1 MEVLVI
7 VPSVVLSLCF
17 AVIAAPVALFDGQG
31 KPVQGPETFTANA
44 QVKGAAG
51 AAATTLRIQVD
62 RYTPD
67 FDRKSVED
75 ALKTGGYPKFLTALR
90 QAPVVG
96 SVSMGDQQFA
106 IRFAR
111 QQPTPKG
118 RTISIVTDTPIFF
131 VGGGATNAKPR
142 AGYEVA
148 VLHFS
153 VDEVGLGSGTM
164 AAAARVRPGGETGVQ
179 IDDYGSEPIDLV
191 TVSKVIK

>member
-1 MEVLVI
+1 MI

-17 AVIAAPVALFDGQG
+17 VVIGAAPALGERQG

-51 AAATTLRIQVD
+51 AAATTLRIQID

-67 FDRKSVED
+67 FDRKSVEE

-96 SVSMGDQQFA
+96 NVAMGEKQFA
-106 IRFAR
+106 IRYAR
-111 QQPTPKG
+111 QQSTPKG
-118 RTISIVTDTPIFF
+118 RTISIVTDQPVFF

-148 VLHFS
+148 VLQFS

-164 AAAARVRPGGETGVQ
+164 AAAARVRPGGDAGVQ

>member
-1 MEVLVI
+1 VFVI
-7 VPSVVLSLCF
+7 VPSAVLSLCL
-17 AVIAAPVALFDGQG
+17 AVIGALPALFDGQG

-44 QVKGAAG
+44 QVTGAAG
-51 AAATTLRIQVD
+51 AAATTLRIQID

-67 FDRKSVED
+67 FDRKSVEE

-106 IRFAR
+106 IRYAR
-111 QQPTPKG
+111 QQATPKG
-118 RTISIVTDTPIFF
+118 RTISIVTEKPVYF
-131 VGGGATNAKPR
+131 VGGGSADAKPR

-148 VLHFS
+148 VLQFN
-153 VDEVGLGSGTM
+153 VDEVGLGSGKM
-164 AAAARVRPGGETGVQ
+164 AAAARVRPGGDTGVQ

>member
-1 MEVLVI
+1 VFVI
-7 VPSVVLSLCF
+7 VPSAVLSLCL
-17 AVIAAPVALFDGQG
+17 AVIGPLPALFEGQG

-44 QVKGAAG
+44 QVQGAAG
-51 AAATTLRIQVD
+51 AAATTLRIQID

-67 FDRKSVED
+67 FDRNSVEE

-106 IRFAR
+106 IRYAR
-111 QQPTPKG
+111 QQATPKG
-118 RTISIVTDTPIFF
+118 RTISIVTEKPVYF
-131 VGGGATNAKPR
+131 VGGGSADAKPR

-148 VLHFS
+148 VLQFN
-153 VDEVGLGSGTM
+153 VDEVGLGSGKM
-164 AAAARVRPGGETGVQ
+164 AAAARVRPGGDTGVQ

>member
-1 MEVLVI
+1 VFVI
-7 VPSVVLSLCF
+7 VLSAVLSLCL
-17 AVIAAPVALFDGQG
+17 AVIGALPALFEGQG

-44 QVKGAAG
+44 QVQGAAG
-51 AAATTLRIQVD
+51 AAATTLRIQID

-67 FDRKSVED
+67 FDRTSVEE

-106 IRFAR
+106 IRYAR
-111 QQPTPKG
+111 QQATPKG
-118 RTISIVTDTPIFF
+118 RTISIVTEKPVYF
-131 VGGGATNAKPR
+131 VGGGSADAKPR

-148 VLHFS
+148 VLQFN
-153 VDEVGLGSGTM
+153 VDEVGLGSGKM
-164 AAAARVRPGGETGVQ
+164 AAAARVRPGGDTGVQ

>member
-1 MEVLVI
+1 VFVI
-7 VPSVVLSLCF
+7 VPSAVLSLCL
-17 AVIAAPVALFDGQG
+17 AVIGALPALFEGQG

-44 QVKGAAG
+44 QVQGAAG
-51 AAATTLRIQVD
+51 AAATTLRIQID

-67 FDRKSVED
+67 FDRNSVEE

-106 IRFAR
+106 IRYAR
-111 QQPTPKG
+111 QQATPKG
-118 RTISIVTDTPIFF
+118 RTISIVTEKPVYF
-131 VGGGATNAKPR
+131 VGGGSADAKPR

-148 VLHFS
+148 VLQFN
-153 VDEVGLGSGTM
+153 VDEVGLGSGKM
-164 AAAARVRPGGETGVQ
+164 AAAARVRPGGDTGVQ